1 MLEFNQWYFVLV
13 ANFIILYFI
22 LSNLLFKPLAK
33 LFKERDKAIT
43 GAHDEA
49 KTMIVKK
56 DEYAAKMNA
65 ELQQA
70 RKQAKDA
77 YNSSRE
83 AGIAY
88 QMEVLRKAEEEAVA
102 MIEKARQ
109 DLRAETEKARA
120 ILKADVDKF
129 SEEIVR
135 KLVKA

>member
-22 LSNLLFKPLAK
+22 LSSLLFKPLAK
-33 LFKERDKAIT
+33 LFKDRDNTIK
-43 GAHDEA
+43 GAFDEA
-49 KTMIVKK
+49 KTMSAKK
-56 DEYAAKMNA
+56 EENASKMHA
-65 ELQQA
+65 ELQEA
-70 RKQAKDA
+70 RKKAKDI
-77 YNSSRE
+77 YSSSRE
-83 AGIAY
+83 AGVSY
-88 QMEVLRKAEEEAVA
+88 QAEILRKTEDEAVA

-120 ILKADVDKF
+120 ILRADVDKF